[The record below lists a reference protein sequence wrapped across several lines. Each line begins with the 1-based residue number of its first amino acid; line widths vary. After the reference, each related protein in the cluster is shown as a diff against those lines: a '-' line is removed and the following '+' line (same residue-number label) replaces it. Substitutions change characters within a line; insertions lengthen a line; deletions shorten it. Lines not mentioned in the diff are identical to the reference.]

1 MFITYL
7 SYNGVQGRTI
17 VGKCRKRLFCLSLV
31 LFAKLAIMAKLANLV
46 NRGNEMK
53 TMTATE
59 AQNNFGDL
67 LMSVQSEPV
76 SITRNGKEKGVLLS
90 ATAYQEIKQQALQQA
105 ITDGIESGEPSPLDM
120 ADIKNKARQR
130 MGLDVKD

>member
-1 MFITYL
+1 
-7 SYNGVQGRTI
+7 
-17 VGKCRKRLFCLSLV
+17 
-31 LFAKLAIMAKLANLV
+31 
-46 NRGNEMK
+46 MK
-53 TMTATE
+53 TVTATE

-67 LMSVQSEPV
+67 LMNVQSEPV

-90 ATAYQEIKQQALQQA
+90 AAAYQEIKQQALQQA
-105 ITDGIESGEPSPLDM
+105 ITNGMESGESSPLDM